1 MNELDLQGGYLL
13 NFLCSAD
20 GLGYKEVTANTVSED
35 YVIESWQTEGDSEE
49 ATINGD
55 TMSATGSSIW
65 HDRSYS
71 KQYPEDVYYSDVY
84 CSYRWSA
91 SRANI

>member
-35 YVIESWQTEGDSEE
+35 YVIE
-49 ATINGD
+49 
-55 TMSATGSSIW
+55 
-65 HDRSYS
+65 
-71 KQYPEDVYYSDVY
+71 
-84 CSYRWSA
+84 
-91 SRANI
+91 